1 MLNDTTHAAV
11 KDLASKYKVAI
22 PEIVSRF
29 VDHVLASDNAE
40 EVIADLLSD
49 APKSQRGRK
58 ALSEQEKAARK
69 LRKAAEQAKAAGM
82 TVETLASMLAAEGVY
97 KAKA

>member
-29 VDHVLASDNAE
+29 VDHVLTSDNASE
-40 EVIADLLSD
+40 IIADLLSN
-49 APKSQRGRK
+49 APRSQRGRK

-69 LRKAAEQAKAAGM
+69 LRKAAEQAKAVGM
-82 TVETLASMLAAEGVY
+82 TVEALSAALDTAY